1 MKIGVVSDT
10 HLSSRA
16 KGLPSVLME
25 EFRQVDI
32 ILHLG
37 DWVSPEIYDLLAELA
52 PVEGIAGNNDGYD
65 IIQRFGER
73 KIVTLEGMRIG
84 MVHGHAPYSR
94 KGTDGNALLAFEGQE
109 VDCILFGHSHQ
120 PLMRRENG
128 ILLFNPGSP
137 TDKRREKQYSFGLM
151 DIADGK
157 ITARHVFYDS
167 KA

>member
-10 HLSSRA
+10 HLSRSAASLPRA
-16 KGLPSVLME
+16 LTE
-25 EFRQVDI
+25 EFSQVDI

-37 DWVSPEIYDLLAELA
+37 DWVAMEIYDMLSQLA

-94 KGTDGNALLAFEGQE
+94 KGTDGNALLAFEGQD

-151 DIADGK
+151 DITDGK